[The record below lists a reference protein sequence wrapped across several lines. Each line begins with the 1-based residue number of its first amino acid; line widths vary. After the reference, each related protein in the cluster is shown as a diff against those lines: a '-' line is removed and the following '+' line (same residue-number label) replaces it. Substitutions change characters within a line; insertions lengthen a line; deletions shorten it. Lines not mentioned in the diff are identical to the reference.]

1 MVIPDLIIDGFP
13 ATVDSEGLSALFSRF
28 GTVLAL
34 EILETPQIPGLRLC
48 AVTMATR
55 DEADRAREDLNLV
68 LQENQIIASFEAD
81 GFGDSETPADWL

>member
-1 MVIPDLIIDGFP
+1 MVIPDLIVDGFP
-13 ATVDSEGLSALFSRF
+13 ATVDREGLSALFSRF

-55 DEADRAREDLNLV
+55 DEADRARDDLNLV

-81 GFGDSETPADWL
+81 GFGDSEMPADWL

>member
-1 MVIPDLIIDGFP
+1 MVTPDLIIDGFAP
-13 ATVDSEGLSALFSRF
+13 TVDSEGLSALFSRF

-55 DEADRAREDLNLV
+55 EQANRAKDELNLV
-68 LQENQIIASFEAD
+68 LQENHIIASFEGEELDDPKTAY
-81 GFGDSETPADWL
+81 DWL

>member
-1 MVIPDLIIDGFP
+1 MVTPDLIVDGFQT
-13 ATVDSEGLSALFSRF
+13 TVDSEGLSALFSRF

-55 DEADRAREDLNLV
+55 GEADRAKEELNLV
-68 LQENQIIASFEAD
+68 LQENQIIASFDGD
-81 GFGDSETPADWL
+81 GFDGPETPVEWL